1 MADNRNRPAPPRPQ
15 TRTQTQR
22 PAAPARQQSARP
34 AVRQSNANGSITLN
48 KRHIL
53 LAALA
58 ILILANIIVYASLV
72 RRSIPTSKTPDEVAE
87 ESRTILEETRE
98 ESYDTVALPT
108 ADYTNGCMILVNE
121 QHPFVFDYDGGV
133 IHDDEIVQ
141 VNRFI
146 ENRTFKA
153 SDNNTKLGTSTV
165 AALNRMFADFYAAT
179 GKNDCMILSAYRTYD
194 EQKKILADRI
204 ARDGKDQDTAANPG
218 ASEHHT
224 GYAMDISIYPD
235 GGVGART
242 LTDEAPYDWLYENC
256 QNYGIVRRYPE
267 HKTAITGI
275 AGESWHF
282 RYVGVPN
289 AVYMAQHDLVLEE
302 YVEEVSRYSVDLPL
316 EVEMEDGTRYAV
328 YAVKKG
334 KGDTTE
340 FRVPKDTAYEIS
352 GDNVGNFIVWYKLPP
367 EEGADAVTAPT
378 PSVEETKAA

>member
-1 MADNRNRPAPPRPQ
+1 MADNRNRPAQKRPQ
-15 TRTQTQR
+15 PQR
-22 PAAPARQQSARP
+22 PAAPVRRQPQP
-34 AVRQSNANGSITLN
+34 VRQRAASGSITIN

-53 LAALA
+53 FAALA
-58 ILILANIIVYASLV
+58 VLILANVIVYASLV
-72 RRSIPTSKTPDEVAE
+72 RRRIPIKQTPEEVAE

-98 ESYDTVALPT
+98 VTYDTVSVPT

-121 QHPFVFDYDGGV
+121 QHPFVFDYEGSV
-133 IHDDEIVQ
+133 IRDDEIVQ

-153 SDNNTKLGTSTV
+153 SDNNTRLGSSTV

-179 GKNDCMILSAYRTYD
+179 GKNDCMILSAHRTYD
-194 EQKKILADRI
+194 EQKKILADRV
-204 ARDGKDQDTAANPG
+204 ARDGEDQDTAATPG

-242 LTDEAPYDWLYENC
+242 LTSEAPYDWLYENC

-289 AVYMAQHDLVLEE
+289 AVYMTQHDLVLEE
-302 YVEEVSRYSVDLPL
+302 YVEEIARYSVDLPL
-316 EVEMEDGTRYAV
+316 EVETDGGERYAV
-328 YAVKKG
+328 YSVKKG
-334 KGDTTE
+334 KGETTE
-340 FRVPKDTAYEIS
+340 FRVPKDVDYEIS
-352 GDNVGNFIVWYKLPP
+352 GDNANGFVVWYKLPP
-367 EEGADAVTAPT
+367 KEEEETAAAPT
-378 PSVEETKAA
+378 PSAQETEAA